1 MDFSGRMGGVRHRPR
16 QEINLVPFIDILLVL
31 LVIFIVASPVLTHA
45 VKLDL
50 PRVSSRAERRDR
62 DEIRLSVLADGTVL
76 WDGAIVPDS
85 SLSSRLR
92 AESGKTDPPGVRLSA
107 DARASYESVA
117 RVLGASAR
125 AGLSR
130 ISFVSLPASRP

>member
-1 MDFSGRMGGVRHRPR
+1 MDFSGEIGGRRHRPR

-50 PRVSSRAERRDR
+50 PRASSRAEHRDR

-76 WDGAIVPDS
+76 WDGEFVTDS
-85 SLSSRLR
+85 VLSSRFR
-92 AESGKTDPPGVRLSA
+92 SESAKANPPGVRLSA
-107 DARASYESVA
+107 DARTSYESVA
-117 RVLGASAR
+117 RVLAAAAR
-125 AGLSR
+125 SGLSR
-130 ISFVSLPASRP
+130 ISFVSLPEKR